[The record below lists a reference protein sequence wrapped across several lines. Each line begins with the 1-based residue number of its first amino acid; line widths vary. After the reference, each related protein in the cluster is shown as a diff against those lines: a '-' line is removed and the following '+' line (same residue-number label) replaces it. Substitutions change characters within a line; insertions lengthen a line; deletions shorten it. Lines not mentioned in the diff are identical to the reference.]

1 VREPSRWLEVK
12 RIDSVRQTLN
22 VTLGK
27 GEGEPSRW
35 LETRK
40 WKA

>member
-1 VREPSRWLEVK
+1 MA
-12 RIDSVRQTLN
+12 RIQENRRSVGQTLN

-35 LETRK
+35 LETSK
-40 WKA
+40 WKS